1 MAVVVAITGVSIAML
16 RKGGGASPQDAIAK
30 YGSDTLKLYIPGEY
44 MSEELIPNF
53 EKEYGVKVIV
63 ELFDSNEMMYT
74 KLQAGDSYD
83 VVVPSDYMIQRM
95 LADDACRNWIK
106 PDSQSG

>member
-1 MAVVVAITGVSIAML
+1 MPSQVMGIAML

-95 LADDACRNWIK
+95 LADDAPAGI
-106 PDSQSG
+106 G